1 MTRLTQSPAWQAVA
15 EAHRA
20 HADIS
25 LTELFAAE
33 PERASH
39 YTLSLGGLTLDAAK
53 THLTPTVLA
62 RLVELAEAQD
72 VAGWRDRMFAGEPV
86 NHTEQRPALH
96 AALRTPE
103 LGDVTVDGE
112 RVGDAVAAARRRMAW
127 LVEAVSSGELRAAD
141 GGPFEDVV
149 NIGIGGSDLGPRLAC
164 EALAPAGA
172 ATPRVHFVTNVDPS
186 ERERVLAR
194 VDPARTLFIVASKT
208 FTTLETLAN
217 ARAAWTRVTE
227 SGADEAGAASHF
239 VAVTGAHERA
249 RAWGLPDER
258 ILPLWDWVGGR
269 YSLWSPIGLPV
280 AFALGDERFQALLDG
295 AAAMD
300 RHFRDAPPRANM
312 AMWLA
317 LVGIWYRNFV
327 GTASHVVVP
336 YATRLGHLPAY
347 LQQLEMESN
356 GKSVDRDG
364 VTVDYATAPAVW
376 GEVGTTAQHAFFQ
389 WLHQGTPSATCDII
403 AVAGDEHPDRHALA
417 ANAFAQSAVLA
428 AGRSTEALRRAGV
441 DEWLRPH
448 RAMAGDRPSTTV
460 LMDGLSPENLGQLL
474 ALYEHK
480 VFAQAM
486 VWRINPF
493 DQWGVERG
501 KEMARGLLSP
511 VSGETEDLDDW
522 DASTRSL
529 VACYRGARRP

>member
-20 HADIS
+20 HADIT

-33 PERASH
+33 PERASR

-53 THLTPTVLA
+53 THLTPTVLT
-62 RLVELAEAQD
+62 RLLELADAQD

-86 NHTEQRPALH
+86 NHTEGSPALH

-103 LGDVTVDGE
+103 IGDVTIDGE
-112 RVGDAVAAARRRMAW
+112 RVSDAVATARRRMAW

-164 EALAPAGA
+164 EALGSHGGSG
-172 ATPRVHFVTNVDPS
+172 PRVHFVTNIDPS
-186 ERERVLAR
+186 ERERVFAR
-194 VDPARTLFIVASKT
+194 IEPARTLFIVASKT

-227 SGADEAGAASHF
+227 TGAGETAAASHF
-239 VAVTGAHERA
+239 VAVTAHHERA
-249 RAWGLPDER
+249 RAWGIPDER
-258 ILPLWDWVGGR
+258 IFPLWDWVGGR
-269 YSLWSPIGLPV
+269 YSLWSPIGLTV
-280 AFALGDERFQALLDG
+280 AFTLGNAQFDALLEG

-300 RHFRDAPPRANM
+300 RHFRDAPPRENM
-312 AMWLA
+312 PLWLA

-336 YATRLGHLPAY
+336 YATRLGHLPGY

-364 VTVDYATAPAVW
+364 MTVDYATAPAVW

-389 WLHQGTPSATCDII
+389 WLHQGTDTATCDIV
-403 AVAGDEHPDRHALA
+403 AVADDAHPDRHALA

-428 AGRSTEALRRAGV
+428 AGRSKEALRRAGV
-441 DEWLRPH
+441 DEWLRAH
-448 RAMAGDRPSTTV
+448 RAMTGDRPSTTLLV
-460 LMDGLSPENLGQLL
+460 DGLSPDNLGRLL
-474 ALYEHK
+474 VLYEHK

-501 KEMARGLLSP
+501 KDMARALLSP
-511 VSGETEDLDDW
+511 VSGESGALDDW

-529 VACYRGARRP
+529 VARYRGGRRA